1 MGAELKD
8 EWSFKDIGVLPG
20 ATIRIGEKEEKRPRL
35 YVNCSFNNDRV
46 RGEISSSSLTLT
58 LTFYSFFILVD
69 AKHSRN
75 EMKHM
80 PTSKLLRSKRL
91 LENVQ
96 ENQDFIILIIT
107 RQCYKK
113 YFWTNC
119 QNLSQKICR
128 NESRYPIS

>member
-46 RGEISSSSLTLT
+46 REISILTLT
-58 LTFYSFFILVD
+58 LHHLQLFILVD
-69 AKHSRN
+69 AKHPRN
-75 EMKHM
+75 KMKHILS
-80 PTSKLLRSKRL
+80 SKLLGSNRL

-96 ENQDFIILIIT
+96 ENLDIIILIIT
-107 RQCYKK
+107 P
-113 YFWTNC
+113 
-119 QNLSQKICR
+119 
-128 NESRYPIS
+128 PIL

>member
-46 RGEISSSSLTLT
+46 RGDISSILTLT
-58 LTFYSFFILVD
+58 LTIYSFFILVA

-75 EMKHM
+75 EMKHIS
-80 PTSKLLRSKRL
+80 TSKLLRRNRL
-91 LENVQ
+91 FENVQ
-96 ENQDFIILIIT
+96 ENLDFIISIIT
-107 RQCYKK
+107 SSM
-113 YFWTNC
+113 
-119 QNLSQKICR
+119 L
-128 NESRYPIS
+128 